1 MVGTKFQQYLTRRNL
16 KQRDKILCLEGPD
29 YNRNDRIGKGI
40 YYDNQNR
47 KVGDDQDDS
56 LHRKTNFRLRLRI
69 PLLSINSGISGS
81 TG

>member
-1 MVGTKFQQYLTRRNL
+1 MVGTKSQQYLTGRNS

-40 YYDNQNR
+40 YYDNQYK

-56 LHRKTNFRLRLRI
+56 LRRKTNFGLRLRI
-69 PLLSINSGISGS
+69 PLQSTNSGISGS
-81 TG
+81 IR